1 MSSISSST
9 TVNATTSEPMI
20 KGELLL
26 RLRRFYNCLNFFL
39 KFEIGSVSM
48 VIQTTE
54 ESGEVAVI
62 ADSSKSSTP
71 PPVENALSDKVAKD
85 EQEHHIS
92 VDSSSTTSSSS
103 SHNSPC
109 SLTKFIT
116 YSRDDL
122 IEISKLPASKARP
135 IQLSSG
141 AIDE

>member
-1 MSSISSST
+1 
-9 TVNATTSEPMI
+9 
-20 KGELLL
+20 
-26 RLRRFYNCLNFFL
+26 
-39 KFEIGSVSM
+39 M
-48 VIQTTE
+48 VIQTTK
-54 ESGEVAVI
+54 ESGEVDVI
-62 ADSSKSSTP
+62 ADSSKTSTS
-71 PPVENALSDKVAKD
+71 PPVESALSDKVAKD

-92 VDSSSTTSSSS
+92 VDSSSTSTSS

-141 AIDE
+141 AIDEWVFRSFILYSFINSLNVF